1 MASNL
6 TRRDG
11 SAMTQCYQTS
21 MSFSPV
27 KRHKVEADFS
37 GGDITSNAGIPLLA
51 QVDQQM
57 KLLGSIAASQ
67 LRIRGSGKAPFITH

>member
-1 MASNL
+1 M
-6 TRRDG
+6 TR
-11 SAMTQCYQTS
+11 CYQTS

-57 KLLGSIAASQ
+57 SLTTYPVTVEGDNVIVEV
-67 LRIRGSGKAPFITH
+67 

>member
-1 MASNL
+1 
-6 TRRDG
+6 
-11 SAMTQCYQTS
+11 

-57 KLLGSIAASQ
+57 SLTTYPVTVEGDNVIVEV
-67 LRIRGSGKAPFITH
+67 

>member
-37 GGDITSNAGIPLLA
+37 GGNITSNAGIPLLA

-57 KLLGSIAASQ
+57 NLTRSLQRLIG
-67 LRIRGSGKAPFITH
+67 

>member
-1 MASNL
+1 
-6 TRRDG
+6 
-11 SAMTQCYQTS
+11 

-51 QVDQQM
+51 QVD
-57 KLLGSIAASQ
+57 LE
-67 LRIRGSGKAPFITH
+67 H